1 MTSPTRLSGTD
12 LIDCAQAN
20 AKEGIVMAAQQCG
33 YNDDIDTFQHELTV
47 ALEHIGIKNKD
58 FEDLLK
64 TVKINPEVVGDDIA
78 PLTST
83 DV

>member
-1 MTSPTRLSGTD
+1 MTIPIQLHGTE

-20 AKEGIVMAAQQCG
+20 AKQGLRIAAQQCG
-33 YNDDIDTFQHELTV
+33 YSDDIETFQHELAV

-64 TVKINPEVVGDDIA
+64 TVVLEPKSGIEIA
-78 PLTST
+78 PDTAIDL
-83 DV
+83 